1 MYSFKYFQYMRVL
14 DVLYALCCFASFN
27 ILLLQTDKKKKK
39 KSGLHWF
46 RTIPF
51 RLHGA
56 PVTF

>member
-39 KSGLHWF
+39 KKKWTALVPDH
-46 RTIPF
+46 P
-51 RLHGA
+51 L
-56 PVTF
+56 